1 MKQILFILSL
11 SMLISC
17 GHVHD
22 HVETDEYLGN
32 GVIDTELTTLVSD
45 FEQRYSVKAPNH
57 MSIRIV
63 DSLYQIDNPL
73 VDGVCWTRAG
83 VPELIE
89 VRRERWD
96 NMSEAAQEQLLFH
109 ELGHCLLGLDHR
121 NSYGIDIFTGYE
133 CPNSIMNK
141 FTFSEFNINNCYL
154 PDRTYYLEE
163 LLY

>member
-1 MKQILFILSL
+1 MKQILSILPL
-11 SMLISC
+11 LLLISC

-22 HVETDEYLGN
+22 HVETEEYLGN

-63 DSLYQIDNPL
+63 DSLYQISNPN

-89 VRRERWD
+89 IRRERWD
-96 NMSEAAQEQLLFH
+96 ELSNGGQEQLLFH

-121 NSYGIDIFTGYE
+121 NSYGIDVFTGYT
-133 CPNSIMNK
+133 CPNSIMNMY
-141 FTFSEFNINNCYL
+141 TFSEGQINNCYL
-154 PDRTYYLEE
+154 PDRQYYLKE